1 MINNLFSRFVPQKES
16 YFALLAEMAEAICVT
31 AELTQKC
38 TRATTQEDVLLLFS
52 QIKEQKQ
59 KGLKLQGKIVRE
71 LHKSFVTPFD
81 REDIN
86 YLTLYMRD
94 VIDHISSCAKRTV
107 RYNPKV
113 MPEAASTM
121 ADILNESVQLLQTLI
136 LKLPDIKKKPQ
147 NLTHLCKQI
156 ESLEN
161 KSDEVYENY
170 LIDLFKNETDI
181 IEIIKLKD
189 IMAALE
195 HAMDSTEAV
204 SKVISTILVKYG

>member
-1 MINNLFSRFVPQKES
+1 MINNFFSRFLPQKDN
-16 YFALLAEMAEAICVT
+16 YFSLLAEMAESVCIT

-38 TRATTQEDVLLLFS
+38 TRATTQEDIMLFVS
-52 QIKEQKQ
+52 QIREQKQ
-59 KGLKLQGKIVRE
+59 RGLKLQGKIVRE

-86 YLTLYMRD
+86 YLTLNMRD
-94 VIDHISSCAKRTV
+94 VIDHISSCTKRII
-107 RYNPKV
+107 RYNPQT
-113 MPEAASTM
+113 MPEAACAM
-121 ADILNESVQLLQTLI
+121 ADILNEAAQLLKTLI
-136 LKLPDIKKKPQ
+136 LKLPEIKKKPQ
-147 NLTHLCKQI
+147 NLTHLCLQI

-170 LIDLFKNETDI
+170 LIDLFKNETDCM
-181 IEIIKLKD
+181 EVIKLKD

-204 SKVISTILVKYG
+204 SKVISTIVVKYA

>member
-1 MINNLFSRFVPQKES
+1 MINNFFSRFLPQKDN
-16 YFALLAEMAEAICVT
+16 YFTLLAEMAEAVCIT
-31 AELTQKC
+31 AALTQKC
-38 TRATTQEDVLLLFS
+38 TRATTQEDVMLFFA

-86 YLTLYMRD
+86 LLTLNMRD

-113 MPEAASTM
+113 MPEAAGTM
-121 ADILNESVQLLQTLI
+121 ADILNEAVQLLKTLI
-136 LKLPDIKKKPQ
+136 LKLPEIKKTPQ
-147 NLTHLCKQI
+147 NLTHLCQQV

-170 LIDLFKNETDI
+170 LIDLFKNETDA
-181 IEIIKLKD
+181 IEVIKLKD

-204 SKVISTILVKYG
+204 SKVIRTIVVKYA